1 MHPRLKTV
9 GAGAVAALVWGA
21 LEPLDRKILRHDYS
35 DVAVLGKA
43 FTQGPG
49 WRPLGLA
56 IHALNGAIFGAVFY
70 EIAKRVS
77 RDPRRLALELALL
90 EHVAL
95 FPTGVLV
102 DRHHPAR
109 GEPGVAKLL
118 SRQAF
123 AQATARHALF
133 GAVLGALAADSGQHR
148 PKHPTLGGERSTRHP
163 R

>member
-1 MHPRLKTV
+1 MHPRLRAV

-21 LEPLDRKILRHDYS
+21 LEPLDRRVFRHDYS

-56 IHALNGAIFGAVFY
+56 IHALNGAIFGAVY
-70 EIAKRVS
+70 HEIARRVS

-90 EHVAL
+90 EHLTL
-95 FPTGVLV
+95 FSTGQLV

-109 GEPGVAKLL
+109 GEPGVAGLFTL
-118 SRQAF
+118 PAF
-123 AQATARHALF
+123 AQATVRHALF
-133 GAVLGALAADSGQHR
+133 GKLLGAMANR
-148 PKHPTLGGERSTRHP
+148 
-163 R
+163 